1 LKKLLQRE
9 VQKLHNQPHLLS
21 EIEYSLEVGILFTLF
36 LLLAQHKNLEVE
48 ELKLVEEVK
57 N

>member
-9 VQKLHNQPHLLS
+9 EQKLYNQPLLLNGKQYLLM
-21 EIEYSLEVGILFTLF
+21 EGIQFILF
-36 LLLAQHKNLEVE
+36 LLLAQHMNLVEVAQV
-48 ELKLVEEVK
+48 LVEEVR

>member
-1 LKKLLQRE
+1 MLLQRE
-9 VQKLHNQPHLLS
+9 EQKLHNQLLLLS
-21 EIEYSLEVGILFTLF
+21 GMQYLLMEGIQFILF